1 MIDLSIIIINYN
13 AKEFL
18 KECLKSVFQNIINI
32 NFEIWLVGLFL
43 Y

>member
-1 MIDLSIIIINYN
+1 MIDLSIITVNYN
-13 AKEFL
+13 V